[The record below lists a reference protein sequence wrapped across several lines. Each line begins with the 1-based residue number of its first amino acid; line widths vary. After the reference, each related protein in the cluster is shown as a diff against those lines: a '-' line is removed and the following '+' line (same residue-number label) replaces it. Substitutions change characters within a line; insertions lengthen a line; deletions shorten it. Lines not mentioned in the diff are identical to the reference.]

1 MSDSKSWTESLF
13 GQSQKSSQDRT
24 EESSRTGL
32 RQSLDRRVELA
43 EGKVEE
49 LRRLRAEVEEAK
61 QGLRMD
67 EARQGLRAVEEKVD
81 RLEERLSKDL
91 SVVGEVGE
99 ELSKASQ
106 MSKRVA
112 VTFQRAEE
120 DLKTLEEIGS
130 KIRRLEEDFREVI
143 RKVTWVE
150 WRGIFRSIGIVTAGI
165 LAAILILFST
175 TTLSPLAVPVEYR
188 TTSAEERKIK
198 RQERVERAVQGM
210 TEAQVKEFRDLLKKG
225 EKQAQSRQKEL
236 SEGLG
241 LSGGS
246 GPKEALGPRE
256 AE

>member
-1 MSDSKSWTESLF
+1 MSDSRSWIGALF
-13 GQSQKSSQDRT
+13 GQSQKGSRDEGSGR
-24 EESSRTGL
+24 ESGRAGL

-61 QGLRMD
+61 QSLRMD
-67 EARQGLRAVEEKVD
+67 EARQSLLAVEEKVD

-99 ELSKASQ
+99 EISEAAK

-130 KIRRLEEDFREVI
+130 KIRRLEEDFQKVI
-143 RKVTWVE
+143 KRVDFVE

-165 LAAILILFST
+165 LAAILLLFST
-175 TTLSPLAVPVEYR
+175 TMLSPWAVPVAWR
-188 TTSAEERKIK
+188 VSSAEEEKIED
-198 RQERVERAVQGM
+198 QERIERAFRALSEEDRERV
-210 TEAQVKEFRDLLKKG
+210 RDLLEKG
-225 EKQAQSRQKEL
+225 EKQAQSRQEEL
-236 SEGLG
+236 SEELDPR
-241 LSGGS
+241 GGEQTE
-246 GPKEALGPRE
+246 GK
-256 AE
+256 